1 MTDVRRNQHTLYAT
15 DENGVETKVKTFDTG
30 QQARIASKILLER
43 DSDPKITSTRVEVS
57 ETVVQIDFEEDINVW
72 NADEK
77 APNPLKD
84 I

>member
-77 APNPLKD
+77 VPNPLKD